1 MKQITPHFTL
11 EEFTKSDTAL
21 RVGIKNEPSPN
32 ILANIALTADGLEKV
47 RAILGKPIFITS
59 GYRSPTLN
67 RFIGGSVNSAHC
79 LGYAV
84 DFKCPQF
91 GNPDLIV
98 RTLKDSGL
106 KYDQLICEG
115 GLIGWV
121 HISFDPRMRQQTLN
135 ALFDNKG
142 KATYREFV

>member
-1 MKQITPHFTL
+1 MKLSEHFTL
-11 EEFTKSDTAL
+11 AEFTQSSTAL
-21 RVGIKNEPSPN
+21 RTGIKNIPSPN
-32 ILANIALTADGLEKV
+32 QIGILKQTAEQLEQV
-47 RAILGKPIFITS
+47 RELLGYPIFITS

-91 GNPDLIV
+91 GNPIDIV
-98 RTLKDSGL
+98 QKIKDSGI
-106 KYDQLICEG
+106 KYDQLINEG
-115 GLIGWV
+115 NSWV
-121 HISFDPRMRQQTLN
+121 HASFDHRMRQETLN

-142 KATYREFV
+142 RVKYRPFV